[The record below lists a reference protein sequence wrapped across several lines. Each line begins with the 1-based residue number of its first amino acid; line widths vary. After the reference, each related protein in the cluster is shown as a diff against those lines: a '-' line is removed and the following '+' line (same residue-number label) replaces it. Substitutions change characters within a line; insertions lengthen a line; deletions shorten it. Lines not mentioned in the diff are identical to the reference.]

1 MKKKFWASKWFR
13 GFIWIYTAIGYFLV
27 FKVLGWM
34 MIAEM
39 VNSPLINPYGGGL
52 PPIPVSINISLAVG
66 GFMVVTSIFL
76 LIKSYITEAGKDEN
90 KK

>member
-1 MKKKFWASKWFR
+1 MVSR
-13 GFIWIYTAIGYFLV
+13 LHLDLYGYRLFLV
-27 FKVLGWM
+27 LKVLGWM

-52 PPIPVSINISLAVG
+52 PPIPVSIEISLAVG
-66 GFMVVTSIFL
+66 GFMVVTSFFL
-76 LIKSYITEAGKDEN
+76 FNKAYITEVRKDEN

>member
-1 MKKKFWASKWFR
+1 
-13 GFIWIYTAIGYFLV
+13 
-27 FKVLGWM
+27 M
-34 MIAEM
+34 MTAEM

-66 GFMVVTSIFL
+66 GFMVITSIFL